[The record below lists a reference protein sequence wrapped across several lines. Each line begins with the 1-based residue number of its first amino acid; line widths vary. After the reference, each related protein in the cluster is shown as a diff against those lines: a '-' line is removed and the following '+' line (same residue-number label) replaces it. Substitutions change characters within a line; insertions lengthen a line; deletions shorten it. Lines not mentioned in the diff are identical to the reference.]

1 MVVSECLAC
10 REGQAWRVLQAL
22 GTVLALL
29 QIPEVRLLPGRLRP
43 MQLLRVVPVWPMHL
57 CPELV
62 GFMRLTSVATVPA
75 LSLSL
80 IVGQP
85 RNQSGCDLCPL
96 PGGR

>member
-22 GTVLALL
+22 GTVPALL
-29 QIPEVRLLPGRLRP
+29 QMPEVRLLPGHLRP

-62 GFMRLTSVATVPA
+62 GSDRRRSQPFRP
-75 LSLSL
+75 SLS
-80 IVGQP
+80 P
-85 RNQSGCDLCPL
+85 SF
-96 PGGR
+96 